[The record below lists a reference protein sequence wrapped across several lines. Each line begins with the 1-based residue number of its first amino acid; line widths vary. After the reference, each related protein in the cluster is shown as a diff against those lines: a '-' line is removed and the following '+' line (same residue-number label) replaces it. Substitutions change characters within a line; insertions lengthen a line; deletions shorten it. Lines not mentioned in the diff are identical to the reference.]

1 LDQRHKGG
9 TPNKNQKYCKN
20 NRTEKMAIAQLRD
33 TKDQGNFISTKSVG
47 SIQLFNN
54 TVPDIE
60 VKNIK

>member
-1 LDQRHKGG
+1 
-9 TPNKNQKYCKN
+9 
-20 NRTEKMAIAQLRD
+20 MAIAQLRD